1 MTTRARNAWPAMIT
15 LGGVFTLLNLTQ
27 LVFRDGGWPEIVGA
41 AIGIALVVVGLA
53 MQRGWAGVRR

>member
-1 MTTRARNAWPAMIT
+1 MTTPARNAWPVVIT

-27 LVFRDGGWPEIVGA
+27 LVLRDGGWPEIVGV
-41 AIGIALVVVGLA
+41 AIGVALVIVGFA